1 MNKPDRGH
9 LRLLAGAY
17 ENGMHENSAA
27 SRIEGVIKPEKD
39 QAQPSP
45 VYKLTSHYKDL
56 GKTELY

>member
-1 MNKPDRGH
+1 VNKPDRGR

-27 SRIEGVIKPEKD
+27 SRIEGVIKPEED

-45 VYKLTSHYKDL
+45 VYKLTSH
-56 GKTELY
+56 